1 MFILRTTS
9 MPTLAQL
16 TQIEQIVAVDLAGP
30 NQPVSLGSAQAAS
43 VGEALQGPFV
53 TKIMNS
59 PGDLKAYYQSAV
71 PGRFVLQSQ
80 NTVNAAADSSTPI
93 QDGSGVAFDGNI
105 MAELKGKTFTG
116 LAIQRVDCDMV
127 SATPSTTKVF
137 VKFSVVVDAS
147 DTTGSVTNKDIV
159 IPSGQRFAD
168 NSTPTV
174 VIATSQEVHIPA
186 GTTIVGGAV
195 VCGVNFVQDAASGM
209 LTYSTTGTLIGV
221 TAFFVKGTSATTAG
235 TNLIDT
241 LVDTA
246 IPGVVSVVG
255 GTVSTIGANGSAADA
270 YAAAG
275 GAAAPSPDT
284 LANRI
289 AACYPAAIN
298 KTLPG
303 TQDTSSIIAIWSA
316 RNWAM
321 SAANAQKTM
330 RNNLWQNAIASSTGG
345 RGRVAC
351 VTVAPALGVLAS
363 DATTAKALYTG
374 LKTADSIAASN
385 ADADRFW
392 ICGPFAQVWSDEL
405 AKDIT
410 ISACGARAAM
420 KVNLFNAGKSEYQT
434 SVGPSENNQLQAVDS
449 VEACFLANPPQE
461 ADFIAFKANGVAW
474 FTRDPSAG
482 WWFYSGVTA
491 ADPIQYQNRV
501 ADNRRSFADEIQ
513 DIIFSLANKYAKK
526 PGTQQRSDAFM
537 TDMVSYLE
545 ALKTPGIGDQRCK
558 NYQVLEGAAAG
569 NTDTLNAHGVFLF
582 EADVQMFGDMNALV
596 VKAMIGPNVIISQ
609 ASAG

>member
-1 MFILRTTS
+1 

-30 NQPVSLGSAQAAS
+30 NQPVSLGSAQAAI

-71 PGRFVLQSQ
+71 PGRFALQSQ

-147 DTTGSVTNKDIV
+147 DTTGSVTNKEIV

-168 NSTPTV
+168 QAIGTALS

-186 GTTIVGGAV
+186 GTTVTAGAV
-195 VCGVNFVQDAASGM
+195 VCGVNFVQDSASGM
-209 LTYSTTGTLIGV
+209 LTYSSTATTLVGV
-221 TAFFVKGTSATTAG
+221 TAFFVKGTSATTGGA
-235 TNLIDT
+235 NLIDT
-241 LVDTA
+241 VIDTA

-255 GTVSTIGANGSAADA
+255 GTISTIGANGSAADA

-303 TQDTSSIIAIWSA
+303 TQDTSSIVAIWSA

-330 RNNLWQNAIASSTGG
+330 RNNLWQNAINSSTGG

-363 DATTAKALYTG
+363 DATTSTHLYTG

-392 ICGPFAQVWSDEL
+392 ICGPFAKVWSDEL
-405 AKDIT
+405 SKDIT

-434 SVGPSENNQLQAVDS
+434 SVGPAENNQLQNVDS
-449 VEACFLANPPQE
+449 VEDCYLANPPQE
-461 ADFIAFKANGVAW
+461 ADFIAFKAAGVAW

-491 ADPIQYQNRV
+491 ADPIQFQNRV

-513 DIIFSLANKYAKK
+513 DIIFALANKYAKK
-526 PGTQQRSDAFM
+526 PGTAQRSDAFVSDM
-537 TDMVSYLE
+537 TAYLE
-545 ALKTPGIGDQRCK
+545 ALKNPGIGDSRCK